1 MSTST
6 PIPGLE
12 SVFEYLALL
21 VAERTP
27 DEPFLLRQLQPA
39 LLFKFPKFSFAA
51 YGLANLREFLAAGE
65 QAGYFRLVNTGDSQ
79 TAHLLPG
86 ARAQKP
92 PAEAMPLPTG
102 QTDPRRFQWMTQVME
117 DMLNAERADQ
127 IMEAAHGSDALSIA
141 YSEFLAGQERSNLMY
156 PVRGKLRRLR
166 EFLALWRSSGETQ
179 AMMAW
184 QPSRALLKMP
194 PVPPLGDAPRAG
206 AYIQALLQARAT
218 LADLPVEHLDNT
230 FFGVLRY
237 YQQQLRRERAFDY
250 AAGLEILEA
259 EARAV
264 PRPAPPPAKRGLFG
278 GGKPTGPIVE
288 PLDGEQIEAIARKL
302 LGQAGVRSTQDLT
315 APWHAFLAAD
325 GPEAMYRMLADNLA
339 LLEDD
344 AFLNWMDGQIGDA
357 VERDDWGTVG
367 SVANKAALVIAA
379 RQVGLD
385 QLRAN
390 TGEIKNVYDSIVVGA
405 KQLGQVIAY
414 LKPDVDPLKHLR
426 SHPELLVDESIG
438 LVLDDQLVK
447 AAERGDVARYR
458 VVSARVGL
466 WRGVAELGMENGVKQ
481 YQRALAIQRDDMQVL
496 AEMGVLLL
504 QGATDTETRRDVLER
519 FPAVVSKDG
528 LALANNTLEMLSF
541 QGVDQ
546 AEYRRH
552 FEIKRLIERCLELGI
567 NRALAE
573 LK

>member
-1 MSTST
+1 MSTPN

-12 SVFEYLALL
+12 GIFDYLALL

-51 YGLANLREFLAAGE
+51 YGLANLRDFLAAGE
-65 QAGYFRLVNTGDSQ
+65 QAGYFRLVNTGDAH

-86 ARAQKP
+86 PRSQKP
-92 PAEAMPLPTG
+92 PAEAMPLSTG
-102 QTDPRRFQWMTQVME
+102 QTDSRRIQWMTQVME

-127 IMEAAHGSDALSIA
+127 IMEAARGSDALSIA

-156 PVRGKLRRLR
+156 PVRGKLRRVR
-166 EFLALWRSSGETQ
+166 EFLAVWRTNGETQ
-179 AMMAW
+179 AMMTF

-194 PVPPLGDAPRAG
+194 PVPPQGDAPRAG

-218 LADLPVEHLDNT
+218 LADLPIEHLDNT
-230 FFGVLRY
+230 FFGVLRF
-237 YQQQLRRERAFDY
+237 YQHQLRRERAFDY
-250 AAGLEILEA
+250 VAGLEILEA
-259 EARAV
+259 EARAM
-264 PRPAPPPAKRGLFG
+264 PRPAPPAPKRGFFG
-278 GGKPTGPIVE
+278 GGKPAGPIVE
-288 PLDGEQIEAIARKL
+288 PLDGEQIEAIARNL
-302 LGQAGVRSTQDLT
+302 LGQAGIRSTQDET
-315 APWHAFLAAD
+315 APWRAFLAAE
-325 GPEAMYRMLADNLA
+325 GPEALYRMLADNPA
-339 LLEDD
+339 LLQDD

-357 VERDDWGTVG
+357 AEREDWGTVG
-367 SVANKAALVIAA
+367 AVANKAALVIAA

-385 QLRAN
+385 QLRGNA
-390 TGEIKNVYDSIVVGA
+390 GEIKTVYDSILAGA

-414 LKPDVDPLKHLR
+414 LKPEVEPVKHLKA
-426 SHPELLVDESIG
+426 HPELLGDENIG
-438 LVLDDQLVK
+438 LVMDDQLVK
-447 AAERGDVARYR
+447 AAGRGDVARYR

-466 WRGVAELGMENGVKQ
+466 WRGVAELGMDNGVKQ
-481 YQRALAIQRDDMQVL
+481 YQRALAAHRDDMQVL

-504 QGATDTETRRDVLER
+504 QGATDTETRRDILER
-519 FPAVVSKDG
+519 FPSVVSQEG
-528 LALANNTLEMLSF
+528 LALANNTLDMLSF

-546 AEYRRH
+546 AEYNRH